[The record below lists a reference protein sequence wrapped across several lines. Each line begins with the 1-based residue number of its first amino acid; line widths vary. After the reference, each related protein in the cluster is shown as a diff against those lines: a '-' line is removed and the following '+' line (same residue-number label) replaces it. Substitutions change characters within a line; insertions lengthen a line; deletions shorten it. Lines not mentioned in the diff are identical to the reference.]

1 MWRTESEERRV
12 QVRLQAFR
20 FELRPDREQRHQ
32 MHRFAGSCRFVFNR
46 ALALQKELFELSG
59 AHASYADLCAV
70 LVDWK
75 QDKETDWL
83 NEAPSQA
90 LQQSLKNLDAAWTR
104 RLDSLKKLE
113 QGRIKRA
120 QLMGEPVY
128 KKKEKHASFRYPQGT
143 CLEQNNNRILLPK
156 LSWVRYRNSREVLGA
171 VKNVTVSLAGGRWMV
186 SIQTEREVEAPV
198 HRSATAVGIDM
209 GVVRLATLSEG
220 TIYGPPNSFREHQ
233 AGLRKEAVTKF
244 SFRFPTGRGPGFLGR
259 RVAARTSIVG
269 GGDHGE
275 GTKNPTPW
283 SRATAARLCQ

>member
-12 QVRLQAFR
+12 QVRRQAYR

-32 MHRFAGSCRFVFNR
+32 IRRFAGSCRFVFNR

-59 AHASYADLCAV
+59 AHASYEDLCAV

-75 QDKETDWL
+75 QDQDKETDRL

-90 LQQSLKNLDAAWTR
+90 LQQSLKNLDAAWAR
-104 RLDSLKKLE
+104 RLDSLKKLK
-113 QGRIKRA
+113 QGRINRA
-120 QLMGEPVY
+120 QLIGEPVF

-143 CLEQNNNRILLPK
+143 CLEQNNNRIWLPK
-156 LSWVRYRNSREVLGA
+156 LGWVRYRNSREVLGA

-209 GVVRLATLSEG
+209 GVVRLATLSDG
-220 TIYGPPNSFREHQ
+220 TIYGPRNSFRQHQ
-233 AGLRKEAVTKF
+233 AGLRKAQQSMSRKKKF
-244 SFRFPTGRGPGFLGR
+244 SQNWKRAKARLACLHI
-259 RVAARTSIVG
+259 RVANARR
-269 GGDHGE
+269 DYLH
-275 GTKNPTPW
+275 K
-283 SRATAARLCQ
+283 A

>member
-1 MWRTESEERRV
+1 MQRIESEERRV
-12 QVRLQAFR
+12 QVRLQAYR
-20 FELRPDREQRHQ
+20 FELRPDRKQRHQ

-46 ALALQKELFELSG
+46 ALAVQKELFELSG

-90 LQQSLKNLDAAWTR
+90 LQQSLKNLDAAWAR
-104 RLDSLKKLE
+104 RLDSWKKLK

-120 QLMGEPVY
+120 QLIGEPGF

-156 LSWVRYRNSREVLGA
+156 LGWVGYRNRREVLGT
-171 VKNVTVSLAGGRWMV
+171 VKNETVSLAGGRWMV
-186 SIQTEREVEAPV
+186 SIQTEREVETPV

-209 GVVRLATLSEG
+209 GWCAWR
-220 TIYGPPNSFREHQ
+220 P
-233 AGLRKEAVTKF
+233 
-244 SFRFPTGRGPGFLGR
+244 FPMG
-259 RVAARTSIVG
+259 
-269 GGDHGE
+269 
-275 GTKNPTPW
+275 
-283 SRATAARLCQ
+283 